1 VSVSLHQRGAS
12 RASSLIANC
21 SITSVT
27 CLALPLGFNLVP
39 AQQARARKRSGQ
51 GCLIDNATTFHANRA
66 ASARAFVHSLNILI
80 KYARMYGYDHK
91 RTEAQFEVAWNE
103 LQHGLPTAGEG
114 GFLLGV
120 SEGKLLL
127 DGVPLETG
135 QVEKSFGQLL
145 TAAGLASLHFSKDVT
160 IDDFTRLVR
169 AFTLA
174 GSKAQ
179 DVSKQIKEA
188 LNSGNKQSTIKINEV
203 KFVAADPLT
212 GDISVAAQIA
222 AQTLGPEFKQ
232 WLNDP
237 QKLLQLI
244 AAAEGANRGGGD
256 QGQGHP
262 GVVVPFGSI
271 PNIPIPAGS
280 SQAATGTAVAWE
292 GGVVPLQEAEVIQAI
307 RLLTKFGQAQGDPS
321 VRPEDLQKDLSETD
335 PNTRLNLQ
343 QLLGTLAAKA
353 AAEQEEDAPLLMK
366 AAEHM
371 AIRFA
376 LDRYSKGEVKVNAVH
391 QMMEHMSRQMD
402 SLRQILKIQEEKMNK
417 AGILVESHADI
428 LDRMFW
434 AEVPESGKKTV
445 LLSNEAPCVP
455 PRNLRQFVEVLLDRD
470 DKQTAAEIL
479 NNYSGCLTS
488 KDTEPR
494 RKTAIGLSQ
503 IADLYAR
510 LGGEAMAGAIHKVT
524 QQICV
529 EKDPEL
535 QSLLSAAFVR
545 LSQEASSAKNYQ
557 AVNEVCAGMETL
569 LQQRPVMV
577 NDLRPR
583 VGVENRIPEFIE
595 EALHC
600 DPVPADLL
608 LILRRTCQAGAE
620 HLADRFFRCMRREE
634 CDHMVELLKEL
645 GSPALAQ
652 LREIL
657 RTGQSRQA
665 SAVVGLLSRLDVG
678 TLLELLP
685 ARLPEWNRFY
695 HDIVVRQI
703 AYGAAPDRGRTL
715 LELTEILDPV
725 VLPETLDEIGMSGD
739 LTAAGPLQAMARPGE
754 AASRSP
760 FVQLKAI
767 ESLGRLRDSESLALL
782 REIVEAK
789 KTFGW
794 IYHHELRVAAAQS
807 LSKTDPRYSAQVLSD
822 SGLEPSELAIAPL
835 DLAPACPWVRQR
847 RYERMVLARSIA
859 ATIGSSWG
867 KSKILIRELSLGG
880 GMGTK
885 EDNLRIG
892 SEADLEISLGMRTKI
907 KAHVLLRR
915 ARVNEVGFEIVST
928 DLESRY
934 RLRRLLVEALNR
946 TPQKKDQD
954 WSGQRKI

>member
-1 VSVSLHQRGAS
+1 MKRS
-12 RASSLIANC
+12 RVLLAVFSEC

-27 CLALPLGFNLVP
+27 CDGLRLDLPFYRLASLG
-39 AQQARARKRSGQ
+39 SGQ
-51 GCLIDNATTFHANRA
+51 RCFIDNATTFHANRA

-80 KYARMYGYDHK
+80 KYARMYGYEHK
-91 RTEAQFEVAWNE
+91 RTEAQFEVTWNE
-103 LQHGLPTAGEG
+103 LRQGLPSAGEG

-120 SEGKLLL
+120 SDGKLLL
-127 DGVPLETG
+127 DGIPLETG
-135 QVEKSFGQLL
+135 QVERSFGQLL
-145 TAAGLASLHFSKDVT
+145 TTAGLASLHFSKDVT

-188 LNSGNKQSTIKINEV
+188 LNGSGKQSTIKINEV

-244 AAAEGANRGGGD
+244 AAAEGANSGGTA
-256 QGQGHP
+256 QAQP
-262 GVVVPFGSI
+262 GVVVPFGSV
-271 PNIPIPAGS
+271 PNIPIGS
-280 SQAATGTAVAWE
+280 GSGQAMGAGTAAAAAWE

-321 VRPEDLQKDLSETD
+321 VRPEDLQKDLGETD

-343 QLLGTLAAKA
+343 QLLGSLAAKA
-353 AAEQEEDAPLLMK
+353 TVELEEDTPLLMK

-391 QMMEHMSRQMD
+391 QMMEHMSRQMG

-470 DKQTAAEIL
+470 DKQTSAEIL
-479 NNYSGCLTS
+479 NNYSGCVTS
-488 KDTEPR
+488 KDAEPR

-503 IADLYAR
+503 IADLYSR
-510 LGGEAMAGAIHKVT
+510 LGGEAMAEAIRKVT

-529 EKDPEL
+529 EKDAEL

-545 LSQEASSAKNYQ
+545 LSQEACEAKNYH

-569 LQQRPVMV
+569 IQQRPVMV

-595 EALHC
+595 EALRC
-600 DPVPADLL
+600 DSVPGDLL
-608 LILRRTCQAGAE
+608 LVLRRTSQSGAE
-620 HLADRFFRCMRREE
+620 HLADRFFRCMRRDE
-634 CDHMVELLKEL
+634 CDHMVELVREM

-685 ARLPEWNRFY
+685 VRLPEWNRFY
-695 HDIVVRQI
+695 HDIVVRQV
-703 AYGAAPDRGRTL
+703 AYGAAADRGRTL
-715 LELTEILDPV
+715 LELAEILDSL
-725 VLPETLDEIGMSGD
+725 VLPETIDEIGMSGD
-739 LTAAGPLQAMARPGE
+739 LTAAPPLQAMARPGE

-760 FVQLKAI
+760 FIQLKAI
-767 ESLGRLRDSESLALL
+767 ESLGRLRDAESLSLL
-782 REIVEAK
+782 REIVESK

-794 IYHHELRVAAAQS
+794 IYHREVRIAAAQS
-807 LSKTDPRYSAQVLSD
+807 LSKTDPRYSAQILSD

-835 DLAPACPWVRQR
+835 DTAPACPWVRQR
-847 RYERMVLARSIA
+847 RYERMVLARTVP

-867 KSKILIRELSLGG
+867 KSKILVRELSLGG

-892 SEADLEISLGMRTKI
+892 SEADLEISLGVRTKI

-915 ARVNEVGFEIVST
+915 ARVNEVGFEIVNT

-946 TPQKKDQD
+946 APQKKDQE
-954 WSGQRKI
+954 WAGERRN